1 MAVEPV
7 TSNAVPEGPLK
18 AKINTEAGALLV
30 LAACFFIAG
39 LSAPPAQA
47 QSLSEYQVKAA
58 FIYNFAK
65 FIDWPGTTPQGDFVI
80 GILGDDPFRGALQAT
95 VKDRSID
102 GRPVVVRQVSSA
114 EAARNFQILFV
125 SPSER
130 ERLPGIL
137 DSLKGSAVLTV
148 GETEGFASSGVVI
161 NFIVEDSR
169 VRFEVNV
176 DAAERANLRI
186 SSKLLSL
193 ARIVKDQRHGG

>member
-1 MAVEPV
+1 MKLNID
-7 TSNAVPEGPLK
+7 S
-18 AKINTEAGALLV
+18 GARASITV
-30 LAACFFIAG
+30 AACFALATLG
-39 LSAPPAQA
+39 GAPARA

-65 FIDWPGTTPQGDFVI
+65 FIDWPEAPSQGAFVI

-95 VKDRSID
+95 VENRSVD

-114 EAARNFQILFV
+114 EVARSFQILFV
-125 SPSER
+125 SASER
-130 ERLPGIL
+130 ERLPAIL

-148 GETEGFASSGVVI
+148 GETEGYAKSGVVI

-176 DAAERANLRI
+176 DAAERANLKI
-186 SSKLLSL
+186 SSKMLSL

>member
-1 MAVEPV
+1 
-7 TSNAVPEGPLK
+7 LK
-18 AKINTEAGALLV
+18 LKINSGARAALT
-30 LAACFFIAG
+30 LAACLFIAG
-39 LSAPPAQA
+39 LSVPPAQA

-65 FIDWPGTTPQGDFVI
+65 FIDWPGATPQGDFVI

-102 GRPVVVRQVSSA
+102 GRPVVVRQVPSA
-114 EAARNFQILFV
+114 DAARSFQILFV
-125 SPSER
+125 STSER
-130 ERLPGIL
+130 ERLPAIL

-148 GETEGFASSGVVI
+148 GETEGYAKSGVVI
-161 NFIVEDSR
+161 NFIVEDNR

-186 SSKLLSL
+186 SSKMLSL